1 MHDRTLS
8 EAIAAYVGQPGTL
21 DGVGPEERVAVRI
34 GEEAASDVLP
44 KVRAILDAMYSAD
57 PPLYNVATVA
67 ELGESASAW
76 LRVNH
81 PELSPEAVRAAANRF
96 AFDWR

>member
-8 EAIAAYVGQPGTL
+8 DAMAAYVGQPGRL
-21 DGVGPEERVAVRI
+21 DVVTPEERVAVRI
-34 GEEAASDVLP
+34 GEEAAADALP
-44 KVRAILDAMYSAD
+44 KVRAILEAMYSAD
-57 PPLYNVATVA
+57 PPLYDVATVA
-67 ELGESASAW
+67 QLGEAATEW

-81 PELSPEAVRAAANRF
+81 PELSPAAVRATTNRF